1 MATTTPT
8 LNSYITALQNLLGA
22 GTSGNVYSNAA
33 LTTYIN
39 QARAQVAIEGEC
51 IRVVPPIN
59 GPITAFTILTAGSGY
74 GTSPPTVVIS
84 APDSASGIGVNAA
97 GAQAKATATLSGGA
111 VTAITLVSGT
121 GGAGYFQPVVTL
133 ASGSGTGATAV
144 AVVSGLNVTAVS
156 QEVYAFSSVTPL
168 VATSGSGIQNIFEL
182 NSISMIWG
190 TFRYTL
196 KHVSF
201 SKYQAVGRPY
211 TAGYT
216 YIPAVWAQ
224 FGQGVTG
231 SVYLYPIPNA
241 SYQFEWDCL
250 CVPND
255 LNVNTD
261 AEAIPYPFSDCVP
274 FLAAYY
280 AFMQKQRNA
289 DADRMMKEY
298 KTFMTRA
305 RTFSQRR
312 FVSNW
317 YGRT

>member
-8 LNSYITALQNLLGA
+8 LNSYLTQVQNLLGA
-22 GTSGNVYSNAA
+22 GASGNVYSNPT

-59 GPITAFTILTAGSGY
+59 GPISSFTILTGGSGY
-74 GTSPPTVVIS
+74 GTSPPTVVITS
-84 APDSASGIGVNAA
+84 PDSPSGQSVSAA

-111 VTAITLVSGT
+111 VTAITLASGT
-121 GGAGYFQPVVTL
+121 GGSGYFQPTVTL
-133 ASGSGTGATAV
+133 VSGAGTGATAI
-144 AVVSGLNVTAVS
+144 AVVSGLNVTATS
-156 QEVYAFSSVTPL
+156 QEVYSFSSVTPM

-182 NSISMIWG
+182 NSVSVIWG

-211 TAGYT
+211 TAGYQ

-224 FGQGVTG
+224 FGQGVNG
-231 SVYLYPIPNA
+231 SVYLYPIPN
-241 SYQFEWDCL
+241 SNYQMEWDTL

-261 AEAIPYPFSDCVP
+261 VEAIPYPFTEAVP
-274 FLAAYY
+274 FYAAYY
-280 AFMQKQRNA
+280 AFQMKQRNA
-289 DADRMMKEY
+289 DADRMWKEAQ
-298 KTFMTRA
+298 KMVQRA
-305 RTFSQRR
+305 RTFGQRR

-317 YGRT
+317 YNK